1 MNLLKQLS
9 RRKSGIVKKWF
20 DGIIA
25 TYPIDTAQFL
35 SSQKDPFANPVGQ
48 TTRQNL
54 EAIFDQIV
62 STAPPDTVREM
73 LDPIIRIRAIQDF
86 TPAKAI
92 SWIFDLKDIIRD
104 ALALPAGDGQHL
116 EELARLERRIDR
128 FGLLAFDIYMQCREK
143 IYDLKANEMRAR
155 TFSAF
160 SRAGLIKDP
169 ADNDSPAQ

>member
-1 MNLLKQLS
+1 MDLLKQLA
-9 RRKSGIVKKWF
+9 RKKNGIVNKWF

-35 SSQKDPFANPVGQ
+35 ADQKDPFANPVGQ

-54 EAIFDQIV
+54 EAIFDHIIG
-62 STAPPDTVREM
+62 TADPGTVREL

-86 TPAKAI
+86 TPTIAI
-92 SWIFDLKDIIRD
+92 SWMFDLKDIIRD
-104 ALALPAGDGQHL
+104 VAAVKAGSGQL
-116 EELARLERRIDR
+116 VEELSRLERRIDQ

-160 SRAGLIKDP
+160 SRAGLIRDP
-169 ADNDSPAQ
+169 ADNDPPAQ